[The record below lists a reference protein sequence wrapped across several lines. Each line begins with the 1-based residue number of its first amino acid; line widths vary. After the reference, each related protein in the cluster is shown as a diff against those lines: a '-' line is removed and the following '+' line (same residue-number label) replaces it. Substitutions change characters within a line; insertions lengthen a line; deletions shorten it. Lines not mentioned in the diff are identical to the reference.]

1 MKIITSLLLYENE
14 YAYKEI
20 LKSFKIT
27 LLLNKDDNR
36 IDKLIKLSNV
46 QMSLPMLIK
55 EIDCKYKLENAI
67 IFEKKKSPHE
77 LVNKFIASIY
87 YALFIALD
95 LENKDYND
103 IKDDI
108 LIKRIS
114 TIALKFHYNY
124 FKYINDETNNTNAK
138 KQSDGFYEK
147 ILIALTR
154 TIEILA
160 KFANY
165 KDSSMQHI
173 YNVYFKDIQDLDEIF
188 FKIISSESS
197 LEHLYFSI
205 KEDKTVSNYISYDN
219 YREGINIQIE
229 SSRKLKKGSSKISTS
244 DQNKNIIDYLKDGYK
259 DYKKLLGLEFKTSEQ
274 IKRGRY
280 NVTHGALQYT
290 EEDDLLNSIWSVIP
304 NSYQEFAKE
313 DIFDA
318 LNKQKKKTRY
328 ITKKNI
334 KEIPSLA
341 KQRERNKAFSA
352 NITKRTLL
360 LESNYEI
367 PPLEIFKEFIKEFS
381 NSYNDIKF
389 IYDSIFLIDSVLG
402 IGYTQ
407 IIELFLKNK
416 NDIVIRG
423 DMLIVTVNKKLFAR
437 YKHKYIHNNS
447 NKIYYYI
454 PNRFILLIE
463 KASNLLVE
471 LNIDNMNN
479 EDQAKK
485 YFDYINN
492 KKKSFKYTINFNAKH
507 MWKLITNFVKS
518 LEYEDMTSMFC
529 IGRYQQNDAPRLAYS
544 STPKESMKHSKIIEE
559 FYILL
564 GVHDILGKV
573 LELEDSI
580 YEKSFK
586 FNKIDEFTG
595 SSQAIKKDVAVEF
608 FHKMKQLIK
617 NYKNT
622 KTDFYFNLVSI
633 YTRYALS
640 LLLGTRDYTDSV
652 RLDRCSLLTSTLIIT
667 EKSNSLLSGVRIIPL
682 CKKAKGV
689 IENYQKLC
697 KNYDIKANNIY
708 LIANKSINVYKKEDA
723 VLFCKENH
731 LDIFLCDFVE
741 SVPLNTGRHVIVKE
755 AFYSNFKLP
764 YLESLLG
771 HYISGG
777 EQHGIYSN
785 MNSKNY
791 IISTQSFLET
801 ISYEYNI

>member
-1 MKIITSLLLYENE
+1 MNTITDLLGYENE
-14 YAYKEI
+14 YAIEEI

-36 IDKLIKLSNV
+36 IDKFIKLSNV
-46 QMSLPMLIK
+46 QISLPMLIK
-55 EIDCKYKLENAI
+55 IIDEYRPENI
-67 IFEKKKSPHE
+67 IKFVKKKSPHE

-95 LENKDYND
+95 LENRDYHDIKND
-103 IKDDI
+103 I
-108 LIKRIS
+108 LTNRIS
-114 TIALKFHYNY
+114 AIALKFHYNY
-124 FKYINDETNNTNAK
+124 LKYKNDEKNNIHAK
-138 KQSDGFYEK
+138 EQSDEFYER

-154 TIEILA
+154 VIEILA

-165 KDSSMQHI
+165 KENSMQHI
-173 YNVYFKDIQDLDEIF
+173 HNVYFKNMQDLDEIF
-188 FKIISSESS
+188 FEIISNESS

-205 KEDKTVSNYISYDN
+205 KEDKSVSNYISYDN

-229 SSRKLKKGSSKISTS
+229 SSRKLKKGSSKISMN
-244 DQNKNIIDYLKDGYK
+244 DNKNIIDYLKDGYN
-259 DYKKLLGLEFKTSEQ
+259 DYKKLLGLEFKTSEH
-274 IKRGRY
+274 KKEGKY
-280 NVTHGALQYT
+280 NVRHGILQYT
-290 EEDDLLNSIWSVIP
+290 EEDDLLNSIWSVNQ
-304 NSYQEFAKE
+304 NSNQEFAKE
-313 DIFDA
+313 DTFDA
-318 LNKQKKKTRY
+318 INKQKKKSRY
-328 ITKKNI
+328 ITKENI
-334 KEIPSLA
+334 KEIPTLG

-381 NSYNDIKF
+381 NNDNNIKF

-402 IGYTQ
+402 MGYTQ
-407 IIELFLKNK
+407 IIELFLKSKK
-416 NDIVIRG
+416 NIIIRG
-423 DMLIVTVNKKLFAR
+423 DMLIVAVNKKLFAR
-437 YKHKYIHNNS
+437 YKHSYIHNNS
-447 NKIYYYI
+447 NIIYYYI
-454 PNRFILLIE
+454 PKRFKLLIE

-471 LNIDNMNN
+471 LNIDDMNN
-479 EDQAKK
+479 EDQAKN
-485 YFDYINN
+485 YFDYIND

-518 LEYEDMTSMFC
+518 LEYEDMTAIFC
-529 IGRYQQNDAPRLAYS
+529 IGRYQQNDAPRLAYN
-544 STPKESMKHSKIIEE
+544 STPKESMKHSKVIEE
-559 FYILL
+559 FYMLL
-564 GVHDILGKV
+564 GVHDILGKL

-595 SSQAIKKDVAVEF
+595 SSQAVKKDIAIEF
-608 FHKMKQLIK
+608 FHRMKQLIK

-622 KTDFYFNLVSI
+622 KTDFYFNLISI

-640 LLLGTRDYTDSV
+640 ILLGTRDYTDSV

-667 EKSNSLLSGVRIIPL
+667 EKSNTLLSGIRIIPL
-682 CKKAKGV
+682 CKKAKEV
-689 IENYQKLC
+689 IENYRKIC
-697 KNYDIKANNIY
+697 KDYDINANNIY
-708 LIANKSINVYKKEDA
+708 LIVNKSINVYKKEDA
-723 VLFCKENH
+723 ALFCKENN
-731 LDIFLCDFVE
+731 LDNFLCDFVE
-741 SVPLNTGRHVIVKE
+741 SVPLNTGRHVIVRE
-755 AFYSNFKLP
+755 AFYSNFKLH